1 MGKKRESAHS
11 NQNVFVFVYFCNE
24 FLSIIFF
31 RALNTFK
38 GNATSLLS
46 NYSKILLIGMIL
58 ITVLCVT
65 AIGMSGG
72 AIAIAIATDQ
82 RSQIYR

>member
-1 MGKKRESAHS
+1 MGKKRESAHR
-11 NQNVFVFVYFCNE
+11 NQNVFVFVFFLQRIPLYYF
-24 FLSIIFF
+24 FF
-31 RALNTFK
+31 RALNTFG

-46 NYSKILLIGMIL
+46 NYSKILLIGVIL

-72 AIAIAIATDQ
+72 AIAIATDQ

>member
-11 NQNVFVFVYFCNE
+11 NQNVFVFVFFLQRIPLYYF
-24 FLSIIFF
+24 FF
-31 RALNTFK
+31 RALYTFG

-46 NYSKILLIGMIL
+46 NYSKILLIGVIL

-72 AIAIAIATDQ
+72 AIAIATDQ